1 MEDKL
6 LDSLNNVRGSIL
18 EDENV
23 IKTLENLKKE
33 ASIVVEEMK
42 KSDVVMSEVTAITQT
57 YVPLASSTSKI
68 FFSLMN
74 LANIHYLY

>member
-1 MEDKL
+1 MEDAL

-18 EDENV
+18 EDEHV
-23 IKTLENLKKE
+23 IKTLETLKSE

-42 KSDVVMSEVTAITQT
+42 KSDSIMSEVTAITQT

-68 FFSLMN
+68 FFTLQSLER
-74 LANIHYLY
+74 IHYLY